1 MIDPLERILA
11 EVASGQLDPSEA
23 VSSVRSAFEDDL
35 GFARVDHDRGRR
47 RGFPEVIYCEGKSV
61 PHVVGI
67 ATSVRENA
75 PRGLFSRVRDDQI
88 EPLRAILGNVRW
100 DRDARMMSWPA
111 DCDLTANAGRVVVV
125 SAGTSDR
132 PVMAEAAM
140 TAQFLGCPTS
150 VIEDVGVAGLHR
162 LLRRVD
168 QIRTAS
174 CIVAVAGMDGALP
187 SVVAGLVTRPVIAVP
202 TSVGYGAAMGGL
214 APLLSMLM
222 SCSPGIAVV
231 NIDNGF
237 GAGYLAAQIA
247 TPIAPDS

>member
-1 MIDPLERILA
+1 MIDPLERILTDVA
-11 EVASGQLDPSEA
+11 EGQLNPIEA
-23 VSSVRSAFEDDL
+23 VDFVRSAFEDDL
-35 GFARVDHDRGRR
+35 GFARVDHDRRRR
-47 RGFPEVIYCEGKSV
+47 RGFPEVVYCEGKSI
-61 PHVVGI
+61 PQVVGI
-67 ATSVRENA
+67 ATSFRENA
-75 PRGLFSRVRDDQI
+75 SRALFSRVRDDQI
-88 EPLRAILGNVRW
+88 EPLRATLGDVRW
-100 DRDARMMSWPA
+100 DSDARMMCWPA
-111 DCDLTANAGRVVVV
+111 QSDASANAGSVVVI

-150 VIEDVGVAGLHR
+150 LIEDVGVAGLHR

-168 QIRTAS
+168 QLRAAS
-174 CIVAVAGMDGALP
+174 CVIAVAGMDGALP

-202 TSVGYGAAMGGL
+202 TSVGYGAAMAGM

-247 TPIAPDS
+247 TPVVPES